1 MEDIWRDQHD
11 TQTVFDMKGPLSSIG
26 SSGALQL
33 TKEQLDLGGAKKLV
47 DNKYLR
53 KKQQDVKYNIKS
65 AQKASVGGFMK
76 TDKASNIMGG
86 LATATSGIN
95 SAVQNYTETQ
105 QALNSGIHSAM
116 QAMGPWGMAVSA
128 ITGAADAIG
137 AMAGAKV
144 DVLDSNSASRAG
156 VGGANKAN
164 EMLSA
169 IPGMGWITGAIAA
182 IGGKTAEGDKSAYID
197 GMAPGYSKSVQDINA
212 AVASSGK
219 QMLFGKAKMNS
230 FIQKQNQANE
240 LITNIAMQSEM
251 ARNNDAAQLYQSQNF
266 NKYSGTTPRLL
277 MAKGG
282 TKFQELD
289 SAKALLQR
297 LTDKKVRG
305 LNINSL
311 LTDIVTL
318 FNPNSAANTSS
329 TVSKFVASTKDG
341 IQPKDVS
348 TLIKDSLYD
357 SEKDPQAI
365 GAKIVETV
373 VAHKP
378 ELQRVFKKNG
388 LDKYLSILED
398 PNNLKNI
405 QILGGILSSISKNK
419 SYEEGGDISKYQ
431 LGGKIIDPS
440 KNIIPDGALHKNR
453 NHLSEHN
460 EELKDQITEKGIPVV
475 SENADGAITQHAEVE
490 VGEVIF
496 NLANTKIIEDYWQ
509 QYKETGDDSIAIECG
524 KFLTKELLRNTVD
537 KAGIK
542 KSVE

>member
-1 MEDIWRDQHD
+1 MAD
-11 TQTVFDMKGPLSSIG
+11 
-26 SSGALQL
+26 
-33 TKEQLDLGGAKKLV
+33 
-47 DNKYLR
+47 
-53 KKQQDVKYNIKS
+53 
-65 AQKASVGGFMK
+65 
-76 TDKASNIMGG
+76 
-86 LATATSGIN
+86 GI
-95 SAVQNYTETQ
+95 
-105 QALNSGIHSAM
+105 
-116 QAMGPWGMAVSA
+116 
-128 ITGAADAIG
+128 GAAL
-137 AMAGAKV
+137 GAKV
-144 DVLDSNSASRAG
+144 DVLDSAVANRAG
-156 VGGANKAN
+156 VKGANKAG

-169 IPGMGWITGAIAA
+169 IPGMGWLTGIFAQ
-182 IGGKTAEGDKSAYID
+182 KTDSADKSAYID
-197 GMAPGYSKSVQDINA
+197 GMSSGYSKSVQDINA
-212 AVASSGK
+212 AVDGGGK
-219 QMLFGKAKMNS
+219 KMLFGAGKMNA
-230 FIQKQNQANE
+230 FIQKQNEAND
-240 LITNIAMQSEM
+240 LITSIAMESEM
-251 ARNNDAAQLYQSQNF
+251 ARQNDAAILYQSQNF

-277 MAKGG
+277 MAKKGI
-282 TKFQELD
+282 KFQELD

-318 FNPNSAANTSS
+318 FSPNSVANTSS

-388 LDKYLSILED
+388 LEKYTSILD
-398 PNNLKNI
+398 NPNNLKNI
-405 QILGGILSSISKNK
+405 QILGGILSSISQNK

-440 KNIIPDGALHKNR
+440 KNIIPDGALHKNH
-453 NHLSEHN
+453 NHLSEYN
-460 EELKDQITEKGIPVV
+460 DELKDQITTKGIPVV
-475 SENADGAITQHAEVE
+475 SENADGTITQHAEVE

-496 NLANTKIIEDYWQ
+496 NLANTKIIEEYWQ

-524 KFLTKELLRNTVD
+524 KFLTRELLRNTVD

-542 KSVE
+542 KNIE

>member
-1 MEDIWRDQHD
+1 MKDIWRDQHD
-11 TQTVFDMKGPLSSIG
+11 VQQSLITSPLTS
-26 SSGALQL
+26 LKTPTL
-33 TKEQLDLGGAKKLV
+33 TKNQLDLSGAEKLV
-47 DNKYLR
+47 DKKYIKK
-53 KKQQDVKYNIKS
+53 KKQN
-65 AQKASVGGFMK
+65 ATGGFMK
-76 TDKASNIMGG
+76 TDNASNIMGG
-86 LATATSGIN
+86 ISNLTTGVN
-95 SAVQNYTETQ
+95 NAVQGYTGTQ
-105 QALNSGIHSAM
+105 SAINSGIHKGM
-116 QAMGPWGMAVSA
+116 QALGPWGMAVSA

-156 VGGANKAN
+156 VGGANKAS

-182 IGGKTAEGDKSAYID
+182 AGGKTLEGNKSAYID

-212 AVASSGK
+212 SAAGGGK
-219 QMLFGKAKMNS
+219 QMLFGKNKMNA
-230 FIQKQNQANE
+230 FIQKQNEANDM
-240 LITNIAMQSEM
+240 ITSIAMQSEM

-266 NKYSGTTPRLL
+266 NKYSGSTPRLL

-282 TKFQELD
+282 TKFQELEVARTIL
-289 SAKALLQR
+289 AK
-297 LTDKKVRG
+297 KK
-305 LNINSL
+305 
-311 LTDIVTL
+311 
-318 FNPNSAANTSS
+318 
-329 TVSKFVASTKDG
+329 K
-341 IQPKDVS
+341 
-348 TLIKDSLYD
+348 
-357 SEKDPQAI
+357 
-365 GAKIVETV
+365 
-373 VAHKP
+373 
-378 ELQRVFKKNG
+378 
-388 LDKYLSILED
+388 
-398 PNNLKNI
+398 
-405 QILGGILSSISKNK
+405 
-419 SYEEGGDISKYQ
+419 DISKYQ

-475 SENADGAITQHAEVE
+475 SENSDGTITQHAEVE

-542 KSVE
+542 KSIE

>member
-1 MEDIWRDQHD
+1 MSKDLEKSYAERVKKIN
-11 TQTVFDMKGPLSSIG
+11 TGYEIG
-26 SSGALQL
+26 SDKWSRKLNRLGSLEDWKSK
-33 TKEQLDLGGAKKLV
+33 KENYFGK
-47 DNKYLR
+47 
-53 KKQQDVKYNIKS
+53 
-65 AQKASVGGFMK
+65 FMK
-76 TDKASNIMGG
+76 TDKASDVMGG
-86 LATATSGIN
+86 ISNLTTGIN
-95 SAVQNYTETQ
+95 SAIQNYTGTQ
-105 QALNSGIHSAM
+105 QALNSGLHSAM

-137 AMAGAKV
+137 AAATLKT
-144 DVLDSNSASRAG
+144 DVLDSNTATRAG
-156 VGGANKAN
+156 VSGANKAS

-169 IPGMGWITGAIAA
+169 IPGMGWIAGGLSK
-182 IGGKTAEGDKSAYID
+182 IGGKTLEGNKSTYID

-212 AVASSGK
+212 SAAGGGK
-219 QMLFGKAKMNS
+219 QMLFGKNKMNA
-230 FIQKQNQANE
+230 FIQKQNEANDM
-240 LITNIAMQSEM
+240 ITSIAMQSEM

-318 FNPNSAANTSS
+318 FNPNSVANTSS

-388 LDKYLSILED
+388 LEKYILILDD

-405 QILGGILSSISKNK
+405 QILGGILSSISQNK

-460 EELKDQITEKGIPVV
+460 DELKDQITEKGIPVV
-475 SENADGAITQHAEVE
+475 SENADGTITQHAEVE

-542 KSVE
+542 NNIE

>member
-1 MEDIWRDQHD
+1 MSVDLQKAYADRVKKINTKYEVGSDKWSRKINRLGGVKEWTAKKEAGVDI
-11 TQTVFDMKGPLSSIG
+11 FGLMKNPNTEKVLSGVS
-26 SSGALQL
+26 QL
-33 TKEQLDLGGAKKLV
+33 TQ
-47 DNKYLR
+47 
-53 KKQQDVKYNIKS
+53 
-65 AQKASVGGFMK
+65 
-76 TDKASNIMGG
+76 
-86 LATATSGIN
+86 GIN
-95 SAVQNYTETQ
+95 SSLQNYTGTQ
-105 QALNSGIHSAM
+105 QALNSGMHSVM
-116 QAMGPWGMAVSA
+116 QAMGPWGMAASA
-128 ITGAADAIG
+128 ITGATDAIG
-137 AMAGAKV
+137 AAVGLKT
-144 DVLDSNSASRAG
+144 DVLDSGTASRAG
-156 VGGANKAN
+156 VGGANKAS

-169 IPGMGWITGAIAA
+169 IPGMGWIAGGLSK
-182 IGGKTAEGDKSAYID
+182 IGGKTIDGNKSAYID
-197 GMAPGYSKSVQDINA
+197 GMSPGYSKSVQDINA
-212 AVASSGK
+212 SAAGGGK
-219 QMLFGKAKMNS
+219 QMLFGKNQMNA
-230 FIQKQNQANE
+230 FIQKQNQANDM
-240 LITNIAMQSEM
+240 ITSIAMQSEM

-311 LTDIVTL
+311 LTDIITL
-318 FNPNSAANTSS
+318 FNPNSVANTSS
-329 TVSKFVASTKDG
+329 TVSKFVASTKNG
-341 IQPKDVS
+341 IQPKDIS

-373 VAHKP
+373 VAHKS

-388 LDKYLSILED
+388 LEKYISILDD

-405 QILGGILSSISKNK
+405 QILGGILSSISQNK
-419 SYEEGGDISKYQ
+419 SYEEGRDISKYQ

-460 EELKDQITEKGIPVV
+460 DELKDQITEKGIPVV
-475 SENADGAITQHAEVE
+475 SEDKDGNITQHAEIE

-496 NLANTKIIEDYWQ
+496 NLENTKIIEDYWE
-509 QYKETGDDSIAIECG
+509 QYKETEDESIAIECG
-524 KFLTKELLRNTVD
+524 KFLVKELLHNTVD

-542 KSVE
+542 KTVE

>member
-1 MEDIWRDQHD
+1 MSKDLEKIYAERVKKIN
-11 TQTVFDMKGPLSSIG
+11 TGYEIG
-26 SSGALQL
+26 SDKWSRKLNRLGSLEDWKSK
-33 TKEQLDLGGAKKLV
+33 KENSFGK
-47 DNKYLR
+47 
-53 KKQQDVKYNIKS
+53 
-65 AQKASVGGFMK
+65 FMK
-76 TDKASNIMGG
+76 TDEASNIMGG
-86 LATATSGIN
+86 LSSVSSNIN
-95 SAVQNYTETQ
+95 ASVQNYTGTQ

-212 AVASSGK
+212 AVASGGK

-318 FNPNSAANTSS
+318 FNPNSVANTSS

-378 ELQRVFKKNG
+378 ELQQVFKKNG
-388 LDKYLSILED
+388 LEKYTSILDD

-440 KNIIPDGALHKNR
+440 KNIIPDGALHKNK

-460 EELKDQITEKGIPVV
+460 DELKDQVTEKGIPVV
-475 SENADGAITQHAEVE
+475 SENADGTITQHAEVE

>member
-1 MEDIWRDQHD
+1 MSKDWEKRYADRVKKIN
-11 TQTVFDMKGPLSSIG
+11 TTYEIG
-26 SSGALQL
+26 SDKWSRKLKRVGSWEDYKAKHDPALKKEGDSLGFMENPKTESALSGAS
-33 TKEQLDLGGAKKLV
+33 KLV
-47 DNKYLR
+47 E
-53 KKQQDVKYNIKS
+53 
-65 AQKASVGGFMK
+65 
-76 TDKASNIMGG
+76 
-86 LATATSGIN
+86 GIN
-95 SAVQNYTETQ
+95 SSVQNYTGTQ
-105 QALNSGIHSAM
+105 QALNSGIHSTM

-144 DVLDSNSASRAG
+144 DVLDSGTASRAG
-156 VGGANKAN
+156 VGGANKAS

-182 IGGKTAEGDKSAYID
+182 AGGKTLEGNKSAYID
-197 GMAPGYSKSVQDINA
+197 DMASGYSKSVQDINA
-212 AVASSGK
+212 SAAGGGK
-219 QMLFGKAKMNS
+219 QMLFGKNKMNA
-230 FIQKQNQANE
+230 FIQKQNEANDM
-240 LITNIAMQSEM
+240 ITSIAMQSEM

-266 NKYSGTTPRLL
+266 NKYSGNTPRLL

-282 TKFQELD
+282 VKFQNLD
-289 SAKALLQR
+289 SARTLLQK
-297 LTDKKVRG
+297 LTDRKVRG

-318 FNPNSAANTSS
+318 FKPNSVANTSA
-329 TVSKFVASTKDG
+329 TVSKFVASTKNG
-341 IQPKDVS
+341 IQPKDIS

-357 SEKDPQAI
+357 QEKDPQAI

-388 LDKYLSILED
+388 LEKYLPILED

-405 QILGGILSSISKNK
+405 QILGGILSSISQNK
-419 SYEEGGDISKYQ
+419 SYEDGGDISKFQ

-453 NHLSEHN
+453 NHLSKYN
-460 EELKDQITEKGIPVV
+460 EELQDQITEKGIPVV
-475 SENADGAITQHAEVE
+475 SEDKDGNITQHAEIE

-496 NLANTKIIEDYWQ
+496 NLENTKIIEDYWE
-509 QYKETGDDSIAIECG
+509 QYKETEDESIAIECG
-524 KFLTKELLRNTVD
+524 KFLVKELLHNTVD

-542 KSVE
+542 KTVE